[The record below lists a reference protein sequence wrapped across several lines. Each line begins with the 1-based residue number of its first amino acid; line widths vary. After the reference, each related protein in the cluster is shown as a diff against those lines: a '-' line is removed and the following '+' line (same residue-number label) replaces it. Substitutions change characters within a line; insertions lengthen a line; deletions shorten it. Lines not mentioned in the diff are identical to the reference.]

1 MRDNRIGQGGTVP
14 LTILDE
20 RPALVVIDL
29 QKALLQMPSQPY
41 AMAEIVS
48 RTAALARSFRSRGL
62 QVVLVNVDGSAP
74 GRTEMGPR
82 NFSLP
87 PDGAR
92 IVSELG
98 PAPQDFLVTKQHPG
112 AFIGTSL
119 DAFLRQQGISQVVL
133 AGVSTSNG
141 VEATARSAFDL
152 GYNIVFVLDAMAD
165 RDAEMHRHCI
175 EKVFPRLGETA
186 STDDVLKRIEER
198 PM

>member
-1 MRDNRIGQGGTVP
+1 MP

-29 QKALLQMPSQPY
+29 QKALLQIPSQPY
-41 AMAEIVS
+41 AMVEIVS
-48 RTAALARSFRSRGL
+48 RTASLAQSFRNHGL
-62 QVVLVNVDGSAP
+62 QVVLVTVNGSAP

-82 NFSLP
+82 NISLP
-87 PDGAR
+87 ADGAQ

-98 PAPQDFLVTKQHPG
+98 PAPQDFLVTRQHPG

-119 DAFLRQQGISQVVL
+119 DAFLKEKGISQIVL

-141 VEATARSAFDL
+141 VEATARSALDL

-165 RDAEMHRHCI
+165 RDATMHRHCI
-175 EKVFPRLGETA
+175 ERVFPRLGETA
-186 STDDVLKRIEER
+186 STEDVLKRIEER